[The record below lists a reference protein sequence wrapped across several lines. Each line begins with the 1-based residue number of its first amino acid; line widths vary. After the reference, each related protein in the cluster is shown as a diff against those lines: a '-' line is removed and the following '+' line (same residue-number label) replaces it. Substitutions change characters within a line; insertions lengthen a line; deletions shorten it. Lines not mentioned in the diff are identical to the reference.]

1 MQLII
6 NAPSYYKNIYG
17 IDNEIYCLCTKI
29 SNFMKEKNY
38 SELIDKI
45 GMTPIVAPEDIIKK
59 GQWKEEVQYN
69 IKSNLII
76 VKKYIN
82 YDRYVK
88 ASIEEKKKLI
98 VANILKSIK
107 TIQRKGKIN
116 YLQFEEDL
124 LKFLGYTKEEI
135 TKYF

>member
-17 IDNEIYCLCTKI
+17 IDDEIYCLCKEI
-29 SNFMKEKNY
+29 SNFMNDKNY
-38 SELIDKI
+38 SDLIDRI
-45 GMTPIVAPEDIIKK
+45 GMTPIVAPDDIIQK

-76 VKKYIN
+76 VKKHIN
-82 YDRYVK
+82 YDRYVEG
-88 ASIEEKKKLI
+88 SIEEKKKLMI
-98 VANILKSIK
+98 ANILKSIK
-107 TIQRKGKIN
+107 TVHRKGKIN

-135 TKYF
+135 KKY

>member
-17 IDNEIYCLCTKI
+17 IDDEIYCLCKEI
-29 SNFMKEKNY
+29 INFMNDKNY
-38 SELIDKI
+38 SDLINRI
-45 GMTPIVAPEDIIKK
+45 GMTPIVAPDDMIQK

-76 VKKYIN
+76 VKKHIN
-82 YDRYVK
+82 YDRYVEG
-88 ASIEEKKKLI
+88 SIEEKKKLMI
-98 VANILKSIK
+98 ANILKSIK
-107 TIQRKGKIN
+107 TIHRKGKIN

-135 TKYF
+135 KKY